1 MRIALALI
9 AVATVAA
16 CASGPVQQASSP
28 NPSQAVSAPVKAA
41 APVAATAA
49 PSAAEPIAATDG
61 EFSAPAGY
69 QKRNRGGT
77 TVYCK
82 SETPIGTRFA
92 NEYCYTQADLE
103 RMEASRVNLK
113 QEVDRTRRTC
123 TGGGCGG
130 G

>member
-1 MRIALALI
+1 MRMALALI
-9 AVATVAA
+9 VVVTAAA
-16 CASGPVQQASSP
+16 CASGPAQQAASP
-28 NPSQAVSAPVKAA
+28 NPPQAAL
-41 APVAATAA
+41 VAATAA
-49 PSAAEPIAATDG
+49 PSAAESTAATG
-61 EFSAPAGY
+61 GGFNAPAGY

-82 SETPIGTRFA
+82 SETPVGTRFA
-92 NEYCYTQADLE
+92 KEYCYTQADLE

-113 QEVDRTRRTC
+113 QEVERTRRTC